1 MKIVQKWFKF
11 VYMVWISFQRAKIC
25 WAICG
30 LIFLKF
36 LKSSDA
42 TAEAEAEAEALTWD
56 LFGWKWKGKQL
67 NQTASTSSFY
77 IDYTVL

>member
-30 LIFLKF
+30 LIFFKF

-56 LFGWKWKGKQL
+56 LFGWKWKQL
-67 NQTASTSSFY
+67 NQTAFASRYY
-77 IDYTVL
+77 IYHTVL